1 MKNCLNFGLITL
13 CLIALSGCGAGKVL
27 VLEPVNPCQSV
38 RTIHVQPTADT
49 IKLDPTMA
57 KKFEKILTAKMYAKD
72 KFSPGNEITLK
83 YRFLQLNEGNRFS
96 RWFLG
101 GIGNAGEGTL
111 TVEACYFDKSGKQ
124 IGKIQAEG
132 KIGSGMFGG
141 SFENAFEKAADE
153 IVKYTYSSFH

>member
-1 MKNCLNFGLITL
+1 MKSCLNFGLMTLFLITL
-13 CLIALSGCGAGKVL
+13 TGCGAGKVL
-27 VLEPVNPCQSV
+27 VLEPMHCTSQTQ
-38 RTIHVQPTADT
+38 TIQIQPTTDT
-49 IKLDPTMA
+49 IKLDA
-57 KKFEKILTAKMYAKD
+57 AVANKFKKILASKMYAKE
-72 KFSPGNEITLK
+72 KFKPGDEITLK

-111 TVEACYFDKSGKQ
+111 TVEVTYFDKNGKQ

-141 SFENAFEKAADE
+141 SFDNAFEKAADE
-153 IVKYTYSSFH
+153 IVKYTYSSLY

>member
-1 MKNCLNFGLITL
+1 MKNYLNFGLISL
-13 CLIALSGCGAGKVL
+13 FLIALTGCGAGKVL
-27 VLEPVNPCQSV
+27 VLEPVNSPCPIRS
-38 RTIHVQPTADT
+38 IHLQPTADT
-49 IKLDPTMA
+49 IKLEPTMA
-57 KKFEKILTAKMYAKD
+57 KKFEKILASKMYAKN
-72 KFSPGNEITLK
+72 KFTSGDEITLK

-111 TVEACYFDKSGKQ
+111 TVEATYFDKSGKQ
-124 IGKIQAEG
+124 IGKVQAEG

-153 IVKYTYSSFH
+153 IVQYTYASLH